1 MCACVDA
8 YLEWCVV
15 LTLPNYRG
23 TEIRQQNGPFIHAS
37 ALKENVPRSGNVEEN
52 AEALVV
58 LKGPQ
63 NYYYMALSLCQLT
76 EATMSL
82 YIN

>member
-1 MCACVDA
+1 MYKHHVPVYDQAKKEKPCLYDLQKARYVRLEYMCVCVCVDT

-37 ALKENVPRSGNVEEN
+37 ALKGT
-52 AEALVV
+52 
-58 LKGPQ
+58 Q
-63 NYYYMALSLCQLT
+63 D
-76 EATMSL
+76 
-82 YIN
+82 

>member
-1 MCACVDA
+1 MICRKRGMCGLNTCVCVCVDA

-37 ALKENVPRSGNVEEN
+37 ALKESVPRSGNVEEKD
-52 AEALVV
+52 EALVV
-58 LKGPQ
+58 QHITIVWL
-63 NYYYMALSLCQLT
+63 
-76 EATMSL
+76 
-82 YIN
+82 